1 MNCRAAVS
9 VPVSVGLLWQAVGVL
24 ANLGLVPAHDDGSI
38 QLYRASLTTREQSLF
53 ARAERTIA
61 RGLKSFLEVGLALKE
76 IRDKRL
82 YRQQHDTFEEY
93 CARRWELSRPRAYEL
108 CAASEVVTDL
118 SAVADIRLL
127 PKNERQTRA
136 LTRLKTTEHRQRAW
150 EMAVE
155 MAAAEKRPVT
165 AQDTEEAVRHL
176 SKSASTESIHAH
188 RGRVTLGLR
197 SMLDKIHTGNCI
209 DLLPRLPDGS
219 VDALITDPPFGKR
232 KGVWD
237 VMTKELAEMVVR
249 QALRVLKP
257 TGSFFWFGNNEATA
271 DLWPVFKALRPR
283 WLTWFY
289 RNSSNISYATF
300 GWNSQVIVYGHR
312 GDPVFNLDEGRVP
325 YSENTCT
332 TRVNHDESTSHYGI
346 KKNGKSEK
354 TYHPQGRKPMDV
366 IECPAVTAGTE
377 RAEGRWHPVQKP
389 LGLMRMLVAVSTNPG
404 DLVLDPFCGSGTT
417 CLAAKQLE
425 RHFIGFERDAE
436 FACKARQRLAGA

>member
-1 MNCRAAVS
+1 MNLPSTRLVDARIVERLSASEQRA
-9 VPVSVGLLWQAVGVL
+9 LQ
-24 ANLGLVPAHDDGSI
+24 
-38 QLYRASLTTREQSLF
+38 
-53 ARAERTIA
+53 RAEVTIA
-61 RGLKSFLEVGLALKE
+61 KGMKAFVAVGLALKE
-76 IRDKRL
+76 IRDQRL
-82 YRQQHDTFEEY
+82 YRQQYDTFGEY
-93 CARRWELSRPRAYEL
+93 CAERWELSRPRAYQL
-108 CAASEVVTDL
+108 CAASQVVADL
-118 SAVADIRLL
+118 STNVDIRLL
-127 PKNERQTRA
+127 PESEAQARS
-136 LTRLKTTEHRQRAW
+136 LTRLKEPEHRKRAW
-150 EMAVE
+150 ELALE
-155 MAAAEKRPVT
+155 RAAETGRAVT
-165 AQDTEEAVRHL
+165 ARDTEDAVRNL
-176 SKSASTESIHAH
+176 PMLARAEPIRTPSAGTAS
-188 RGRVTLGLR
+188 GLHW
-197 SMLDKIHTGNCI
+197 MLDKIHTGDCV

-271 DLWPVFKALRPR
+271 DLWPVFKVLRPR

-325 YSENTCT
+325 YSDNTCT

-346 KKNGKSEK
+346 KKNGKSER

-377 RAEGRWHPVQKP
+377 EAEGRWHPVQKP
-389 LGLMRMLVAVSTNPG
+389 LALMRMLVAVSTNPG
-404 DLVLDPFCGSGTT
+404 GVVLDPFCGGATT

-425 RHFIGFERDAE
+425 RHFIGFERDVQ